1 MQYGIVYNRMVTY
14 EGVILMEQTREN
26 KMGTMPINKL
36 IISMSLPM
44 VVSMLVQALYNVVD
58 SVFVSRLSEDALT
71 AVSMAFPMQNLL
83 ISAAVGLGVG
93 INAML
98 SRSLGE
104 KNFSAA
110 NKTAENG
117 IFLEALGYILFLLVG
132 IFITKPF
139 FISQSASAE
148 ITNMGIEYTRI
159 CLLMSFGVFMQ
170 TASERI
176 LQSTGR
182 TLFTM
187 ITQSTGAVIN
197 IILDPILIFGLF
209 GMPKMGVAGAAAA
222 TVTGQICAAV
232 LATILNIK
240 CNPDVSISFKGFKPE
255 MKYIKT
261 ILTVGVPSIIM
272 SSVGSVMTF
281 GMNKILITFSSTAVA
296 VFGIYFKLNS
306 FVFMPIFGLNNG
318 TVPIISYNYGA
329 KNKKRLTKTVKLAII
344 YAVAIMLA
352 GLALFQFI
360 PDVFLKFFDAS
371 EHMLEIGVPA
381 LRVIS
386 LSFSFAG
393 ICIVLSSCFQ
403 ALGHGFLSMFVSI
416 TRQLIILLPSAFI
429 LAKLGGI
436 HAVWWSFNIAE
447 IFSLSLSLI
456 FYKYMYGK
464 IIKPLE

>member
-1 MQYGIVYNRMVTY
+1 MR
-14 EGVILMEQTREN
+14 GVISMAKPTEN
-26 KMGTMPINKL
+26 KMGVMPINKL
-36 IISMSLPM
+36 IITMSLPM

-71 AVSMAFPMQNLL
+71 AVSMAFPMQNLM
-83 ISAAVGLGVG
+83 ISVAVGIGVG

-104 KNFSAA
+104 KNFDAA

-117 IFLEALGYILFLLVG
+117 IFLELIGYILFLLIG

-139 FISQSASAE
+139 FLAQSASDE
-148 ITNMGIEYTRI
+148 ITAMGIEYTGI
-159 CLLMSFGVFMQ
+159 CLIMSFGIFMQ
-170 TASERI
+170 IASERI

-182 TLFTM
+182 TVYTM
-187 ITQSTGAVIN
+187 ITQTTGAVIN

-222 TVTGQICAAV
+222 TVTGQICAAIF
-232 LATILNIK
+232 ATVLNIK
-240 CNPDVSISFKGFKPE
+240 CNPDVHISFKGFRPE
-255 MKYIKT
+255 TKYVRT
-261 ILTVGVPSIIM
+261 ILAVGVPSIIM

-306 FVFMPIFGLNNG
+306 FIFMPVFGLNNG

-329 KNKKRLTKTVKLAII
+329 KNKKRLTKTIKLAIV
-344 YAVAIMLA
+344 YAVTMMLA
-352 GLALFQFI
+352 GLALFQLI
-360 PDVFLKFFDAS
+360 PDVLLRLFDAS
-371 EHMLEIGVPA
+371 DHMLEIGVPA
-381 LRVIS
+381 LKVIS

-393 ICIVLSSCFQ
+393 ICIVISSCFQ

-416 TRQLIILLPSAFI
+416 VRQLIVLLPSAFI

-456 FYKYMYGK
+456 FYRYIYNKT
-464 IIKPLE
+464 IRPLE